1 MSAPATPG
9 SVEDWAD
16 GVVAAAILGS
26 GRRAAPELPAAL
38 GGTAPTSGTTA
49 DSGTRLLDAT
59 TVLAAL
65 RSVGPPDAPEGP
77 VGAPAPAPADALASP
92 SPRARQLLELLHARP
107 APVPAAERDVLV
119 AHWLECAA
127 ARGVHVPHDL
137 LPVLLERART
147 SPALRAPLRPV
158 LDERGRWLAALHPGW
173 GAVLT
178 DDGTP
183 VSPGG
188 TPDTRPDPAA
198 WPHLPAPARLAL
210 LLDLRASTDPAERAR
225 AADLVASTWANDP
238 VDERTRHLEAL
249 GTALTDSD
257 DPLLERA
264 LDDRSVRVRGL
275 AQGLLDGLPTSRRA
289 QRMAHRLAPLLSRSG
304 ILGRRLD
311 LATPPDPDDAGVRD
325 GLTPP
330 PRGTSRHDWWL
341 ATMVAGAPLS
351 VLTTGSGVD
360 EAATYQRLPDPL
372 RDAVRRAVLLRRDVA
387 WARAVIAVEGRPA
400 GLLPV
405 LPMEERTQHLGSGL
419 ARCRGAGDLR
429 DLRDLLAAL
438 PAPADPGLAR
448 EAVEALHRV
457 PPPRLVLP
465 TDVVHHLRDALV
477 DAPPATLE
485 RLTDLVRTDLPE
497 TTGRALSTALQLLSF
512 RRTISEAL
520 R

>member
-1 MSAPATPG
+1 MSTI
-9 SVEDWAD
+9 EDWAD

-26 GRRAAPELPAAL
+26 GRRAVPEPPDVLTGL
-38 GGTAPTSGTTA
+38 GPSPTA
-49 DSGTRLLDAT
+49 DSGTRLLDAA

-65 RSVGPPDAPEGP
+65 RSVGAPDAPAAP
-77 VGAPAPAPADALASP
+77 ADAPAPAPADTLAAP
-92 SPRARQLLELLHARP
+92 PPRARQLLELLHARP
-107 APVPAAERDVLV
+107 APVPAAERDLLV
-119 AHWLECAA
+119 AHWLERAA
-127 ARGVHVPHDL
+127 AAGVRVPHDL
-137 LPVLLERART
+137 LPVLLERAR
-147 SPALRAPLRPV
+147 SAPALRAPLRPV
-158 LDERGRWLAALHPGW
+158 LDARGRWLAGLHPGW
-173 GAVLT
+173 GAVLR
-178 DDGTP
+178 DDRGAAP
-183 VSPGG
+183 AAGA
-188 TPDTRPDPAA
+188 PDDRPDPAA
-198 WPHLPAPARLAL
+198 WPHLPAPARLGL
-210 LLDLRASTDPAERAR
+210 LLDLRASDDPADRAL

-238 VDERTRHLEAL
+238 VTERTQHLEAL
-249 GTALTDSD
+249 GTALADTD

-264 LDDRSVRVRGL
+264 LDDRSVKVRGL
-275 AQGLLDGLPTSRRA
+275 AQHLLDGLPTSRRA
-289 QRMAHRLAPLLSRSG
+289 QRMADRLAPLLSRSG

-341 ATMVAGAPLS
+341 ATLVTGAPLT
-351 VLTTGSGVD
+351 VLTRGSGVD

-372 RDAVRRAVLLRRDVA
+372 RDAVRRAVLLRRDAV
-387 WARAVIAVEGRPA
+387 WARAVIAVEGRPS
-400 GLLPV
+400 GLLSV
-405 LPMEERTQHLGSGL
+405 LPLEERTQHLGSGL

-438 PAPADPGLAR
+438 PVPADPGLGR

-465 TDVVHHLRDALV
+465 TEVFHHLRDALV
-477 DAPPATLE
+477 DAPPATLD

-497 TTGRALSTALQLLSF
+497 TTGRPLSTALQLLSF